1 MKKRVIAV
9 FIIFV
14 VIWLKLICTYSINEI
29 FIMQYN
35 AKKYEENFVKK
46 LFIGNFLEPYIA
58 HYNYGN
64 VLYKNNNYDKAIE
77 EYNKALKLYPKH
89 DRECKIRI
97 NLALAM
103 LKKIDEKDEGEDNKK
118 TTLSILNSAKEV
130 LFEHGCANRDDNNGH
145 NEDAEKLKKEIEE
158 KENELL
164 EKQETKQEDNKKE
177 EKKEENKQNTNESE
191 VEEKLKEI
199 QKEVIKER
207 QNKMERTEK
216 MQNYTYY
223 PGKKW

>member
-1 MKKRVIAV
+1 
-9 FIIFV
+9 
-14 VIWLKLICTYSINEI
+14 
-29 FIMQYN
+29 
-35 AKKYEENFVKK
+35 
-46 LFIGNFLEPYIA
+46 
-58 HYNYGN
+58 
-64 VLYKNNNYDKAIE
+64 
-77 EYNKALKLYPKH
+77 
-89 DRECKIRI
+89 
-97 NLALAM
+97 M

-223 PGKKW
+223 PGKNGRCKYI

>member
-103 LKKIDEKDEGEDNKK
+103 LKKIDEKDESEDNKK

-164 EKQETKQEDNKKE
+164 EIGRAH
-177 EKKEENKQNTNESE
+177 
-191 VEEKLKEI
+191 V
-199 QKEVIKER
+199 
-207 QNKMERTEK
+207 
-216 MQNYTYY
+216 
-223 PGKKW
+223 

>member
-103 LKKIDEKDEGEDNKK
+103 LKKIDEKDESEDNKK
-118 TTLSILNSAKEV
+118 TLSILNSAKEV
-130 LFEHGCANRDDNNGH
+130 LFEHGCANRDDSNGH

>member
-1 MKKRVIAV
+1 
-9 FIIFV
+9 
-14 VIWLKLICTYSINEI
+14 
-29 FIMQYN
+29 
-35 AKKYEENFVKK
+35 
-46 LFIGNFLEPYIA
+46 
-58 HYNYGN
+58 
-64 VLYKNNNYDKAIE
+64 
-77 EYNKALKLYPKH
+77 
-89 DRECKIRI
+89 
-97 NLALAM
+97 M
-103 LKKIDEKDEGEDNKK
+103 LKKIDEKDESEDNKK

-130 LFEHGCANRDDNNGH
+130 LFEHGCANRDDSNGH
-145 NEDAEKLKKEIEE
+145 NEDAE

>member
-1 MKKRVIAV
+1 MQKK
-9 FIIFV
+9 
-14 VIWLKLICTYSINEI
+14 WLQEFLYLIHIY
-29 FIMQYN
+29 
-35 AKKYEENFVKK
+35 
-46 LFIGNFLEPYIA
+46 
-58 HYNYGN
+58 
-64 VLYKNNNYDKAIE
+64 
-77 EYNKALKLYPKH
+77 
-89 DRECKIRI
+89 
-97 NLALAM
+97 
-103 LKKIDEKDEGEDNKK
+103 
-118 TTLSILNSAKEV
+118 
-130 LFEHGCANRDDNNGH
+130 DNNGH

-223 PGKKW
+223 PGKKLSLIHICFCCRS